1 MSITIRELDARDKGY
16 ALSSWRESHK
26 ASPGCDHVP
35 WSFYKHEWG
44 TKLAAIIN
52 DPGTL
57 LLGAYDASDRLLG
70 WIAATEGK
78 RVDTLHWVHVK
89 YELDGKHL
97 RRQGLM
103 LGLIEAA
110 DLGDT
115 FVYTCRA
122 RRDRTQL
129 PDGSMSKTLD
139 ESLVAALAGRGVT
152 ASYISLK
159 DWLR

>member
-1 MSITIRELDARDKGY
+1 MNVVIRELDDRDKGY

-26 ASPGCDHVP
+26 AAPGCDRVP
-35 WSFYKHEWG
+35 WSYYKHEWG
-44 TKLAAIIN
+44 TKLASIIN
-52 DPGTL
+52 DRNTL
-57 LLGAYDASDRLLG
+57 LIGAYRDDKLHG
-70 WIAATEGK
+70 WLAATEGK

-89 YELDGKHL
+89 YELDGVHL

-103 LGLIEAA
+103 LALIDAA
-110 DLGDT
+110 DLGDS
-115 FVYTCRA
+115 FLYTCKARKDRA
-122 RRDRTQL
+122 PL

-152 ASYISLK
+152 ATYIPLK